1 MNFSYGCT
9 PHNWEY
15 IFKTLQKNKMDFLPS
30 VGPGYEDTAVRPWNR
45 IHKKERKNGEY
56 YAEYFQKAI
65 SLRPKVYLGCSRWI
79 FDEWFFQFISV
90 TSFNEWHE
98 GTQIEPAIPYTAKNR
113 IQNPNRYLNYKD
125 PFQAGFGTNYS
136 YTRFKKI

>member
-15 IFKTLQKNKMDFLPS
+15 VFKTLAAKGMDFIPS

-45 IHKKERKNGEY
+45 VHTKHREAGNY

-65 SLRPKVYLGCSRWI
+65 SLRPR
-79 FDEWFFQFISV
+79 FITV

-98 GTQIEPAIPYTAKNR
+98 GTQIEPAVPFEAQNR
-113 IQNPNRYLNYKD
+113 IQNPVKYLEYSQG
-125 PFQAGFGTNYS
+125 PFQYLQITKTYS
-136 YTRFKKI
+136 KQYHPPTIINRNSGPRLP